1 MIEKPLLS
9 VESAPGTPV
18 ERPAGRR
25 GWGYAARVVNLAREP
40 VFCYSTVLPGEHFEP
55 AIGHGYPSSYQS
67 GEVVVR
73 FVAFCTD
80 YDADSR
86 LVSFEVRGKE
96 AGQLGRLLS
105 GLPLVTSSG
114 LQSHEAERLSSEGGQ
129 VAEPASDDW
138 VR

>member
-18 ERPAGRR
+18 ERPEGRR

-40 VFCYSTVLPGEHFEP
+40 VFCYSAPIPAGDFEP
-55 AIGHGYPSSYQS
+55 AIGHSYPSSCQS

-73 FVAFCTD
+73 FVALCTD

-86 LVSFEVRGKE
+86 LGSFEVRGKE

-105 GLPLVTSSG
+105 GLALLASSG

-129 VAEPASDDW
+129 VADPASDDW
-138 VR
+138 VS

>member
-55 AIGHGYPSSYQS
+55 AIGHSYPSSCQS
-67 GEVVVR
+67 GAVVVR

-80 YDADSR
+80 YDAARR

-96 AGQLGRLLS
+96 AGQLGRLVS
-105 GLPLVTSSG
+105 GLPLVASSG
-114 LQSHEAERLSSEGGQ
+114 LQFHEAERLSSEGGQ

>member
-1 MIEKPLLS
+1 M
-9 VESAPGTPV
+9 
-18 ERPAGRR
+18 
-25 GWGYAARVVNLAREP
+25 VNLACEP

-55 AIGHGYPSSYQS
+55 AIGHSYPSSCQS

-105 GLPLVTSSG
+105 GLPLVASSG
-114 LQSHEAERLSSEGGQ
+114 LQFHEAERLSSEGGQ
-129 VAEPASDDW
+129 VAEPAPDDW
-138 VR
+138 VS